1 MYPLRVVF
9 KARPDESKE
18 GRLWNSSNTY
28 SFMQEMEHQQ
38 ILALAC
44 LEKGKPGVHKSDNI
58 LNLMS
63 LLNKH
68 CRIYHFN

>member
-1 MYPLRVVF
+1 
-9 KARPDESKE
+9 
-18 GRLWNSSNTY
+18 
-28 SFMQEMEHQQ
+28 MQEMEHQQ